1 VLVLLAVVTGV
12 IAAAYFGL
20 RGVLAPLRGVGCNA
34 VVEGREVEVSPEQA
48 GNAATITG
56 VAVLR
61 RLPARAATIAVAT
74 AMQESKLVNLNYG
87 DRDSLGLFQQ
97 RPSQGWGTP
106 QEILDPAHATNAFY
120 DALERVPAY
129 ADLKVDVLVKID
141 GYRSMQ
147 ITDVAQQ
154 VQRSAFPE
162 AYADHEPDARV
173 LASALSGHSPAAM
186 SCTLDEDSRPAGA
199 AGVQPFERA
208 LRRELTTAR
217 PVALDGVAGVR
228 LSTQDATATWAAAQ
242 WSVAQAERLGVARVY
257 AGGKVWRRADDEP
270 RWRPV
275 TGAPSGVTV
284 LFADTA
290 PPR

>member
-1 VLVLLAVVTGV
+1 MKATRRGRAVRRLVLLAVVVGV
-12 IAAAYFGL
+12 SGAAYFGL
-20 RGVLAPLRGVGCNA
+20 RGVLAPVRSVGCSA

-56 VAVLR
+56 VAVRR

-74 AMQESKLVNLNYG
+74 AMQESKLVNLDYG

-106 QEILDPAHATNAFY
+106 EQVRDPVYATNAFY
-120 DALERVPAY
+120 
-129 ADLKVDVLVKID
+129 DVLVKID

-147 ITDVAQQ
+147 ITEVAQR

-173 LASALSGHSPAAM
+173 LASALSGFSPAALT
-186 SCTLDEDSRPAGA
+186 CTLDEDSRPAGV
-199 AGVQPFERA
+199 AGVKPFQSA
-208 LRRELTTAR
+208 LRRELTTTR
-217 PVALDGVAGVR
+217 SQALDGVAGVR
-228 LSTQDATATWAAAQ
+228 LPTTDATATWATAQ
-242 WSVAQAERLGVARVY
+242 WSVAQAQRLGVARVY
-257 AGGKVWRRADDEP
+257 AGGKVWRRADEQP
-270 RWRPV
+270 RWRPA

-284 LFADTA
+284 LFDDAA
-290 PPR
+290 PPRS